1 MAHGAGA
8 GPGRQRGDP
17 GDPAAQRRPI
27 GAYTGERVMRPA
39 HHRGGH
45 ATRAERGEDSAKE
58 MGGREFLKK
67 RPDDGREEGGAT
79 ADRGDQ
85 RSGQHRRVEARERA
99 RRQPT
104 DRQCRG
110 DDPQPVAEVA
120 LVHEAERSAGERRTR
135 SCRG

>member
-45 ATRAERGEDSAKE
+45 ATRAERGEDSVKE
-58 MGGREFLKK
+58 MGGREFLK
-67 RPDDGREEGGAT
+67 RAVLPPIAAINDPASTGVSRLGSAHVANPPTASAAAT
-79 ADRGDQ
+79 IHSR
-85 RSGQHRRVEARERA
+85 
-99 RRQPT
+99 
-104 DRQCRG
+104 
-110 DDPQPVAEVA
+110 
-120 LVHEAERSAGERRTR
+120 
-135 SCRG
+135 